1 MNQKKNAKHVFLAPE
16 TSLPSINLWLC
27 SVWLRMMTMK
37 MMTIWSTMMKDDN
50 NVDDDDDDDDDDN
63 GNDDSGIIGL
73 VKFCGNYLVSQSK
86 IPTSSISAGQDDNI
100 ASIYNRFGSKRGDI
114 IIIIIII
121 SAVFG
126 CTISFPIDPAT
137 GHILCFQRYHHLIS
151 PNLHILMGSNNK
163 Y

>member
-1 MNQKKNAKHVFLAPE
+1 MVKFCLVAHDDDDD
-16 TSLPSINLWLC
+16 
-27 SVWLRMMTMK
+27 
-37 MMTIWSTMMKDDN
+37 DDN
-50 NVDDDDDDDDDDN
+50 NVDDDDDDDEN

-86 IPTSSISAGQDDNI
+86 FPTSSISVGKDDNI

-114 IIIIIII
+114 IIIII

-126 CTISFPIDPAT
+126 CTIYFPIDPAT
-137 GHILCFQRYHHLIS
+137 GHMLCFQRYHHLIS
-151 PNLHILMGSNNK
+151 SHLPILMGGNNK

>member
-1 MNQKKNAKHVFLAPE
+1 MVKFCLVAHDE
-16 TSLPSINLWLC
+16 DED
-27 SVWLRMMTMK
+27 
-37 MMTIWSTMMKDDN
+37 DDN
-50 NVDDDDDDDDDDN
+50 NVDDDDDDNNVNDDDDDNNVGDDDDDN

-73 VKFCGNYLVSQSK
+73 VKFCGNYLVSESK
-86 IPTSSISAGQDDNI
+86 FSTSSISAGQDDNI

-151 PNLHILMGSNNK
+151 PHLPILMGDNNK

>member
-1 MNQKKNAKHVFLAPE
+1 MPAVGRLW
-16 TSLPSINLWLC
+16 PSDNN
-27 SVWLRMMTMK
+27 V
-37 MMTIWSTMMKDDN
+37 DDDDNDN
-50 NVDDDDDDDDDDN
+50 NVDDDDDYN

-86 IPTSSISAGQDDNI
+86 IPTSSILVGQDDNI
-100 ASIYNRFGSKRGDI
+100 ASIYNRFGSKRGDM
-114 IIIIIII
+114 IIIIII

-126 CTISFPIDPAT
+126 CTIYFPIDPAT

-151 PNLHILMGSNNK
+151 PHLPILMEDNK